1 MLLFGCIACDYEF
14 PEFQVTFYSGGGFQI
29 SIPAD
34 PKISVFSFQGEM
46 NDNKSATWD
55 KLLLTPSGGR
65 FVFVQEDGEFKIG
78 DRLKYRLQVIHD
90 EQHYALSQEKE
101 VKSKYL

>member
-1 MLLFGCIACDYEF
+1 M
-14 PEFQVTFYSGGGFQI
+14 TFYSGGGFQI